1 MPTTRKRSGATG
13 CRVALFA
20 GLISFA
26 TSTAAY
32 SQQSSNSVWAFGRA
46 NSSCGEFVQVVES
59 ERRNRPANALPKAVY
74 DMKYASFLNYVD
86 GYLTAL
92 NMEAVPPNRMA
103 GEHSDDASISL
114 WLENYCR
121 ANPLDVFM
129 NATAKLRDALQAGRK

>member
-1 MPTTRKRSGATG
+1 
-13 CRVALFA
+13 
-20 GLISFA
+20 
-26 TSTAAY
+26 
-32 SQQSSNSVWAFGRA
+32 
-46 NSSCGEFVQVVES
+46 
-59 ERRNRPANALPKAVY
+59 
-74 DMKYASFLNYVD
+74 MKYASFLNYVD